1 MIFVPRRQ
9 TGSTKTFFGILG
21 RNQRINSSRGFATYT
36 LNKPGTSSQT
46 GPIPHPVVRCTQC
59 TNPGCDQM
67 RCTGLCTHFLK
78 AEDIAHGTHS
88 KPNVDHGVVIELS
101 KTDFTRKPKTQF
113 GVVYHTPNSADDT
126 KEYPAGTKKLK
137 DEPQILNRIYEAK
150 QKMSK
155 DKKNPPGGGD
165 DIC

>member
-46 GPIPHPVVRCTQC
+46 GPIPIQLFVALNVRILDVPDYVRT
-59 TNPGCDQM
+59 
-67 RCTGLCTHFLK
+67 FLK
-78 AEDIAHGTHS
+78 
-88 KPNVDHGVVIELS
+88 P
-101 KTDFTRKPKTQF
+101 KTLHMVRTVSLMLTMGKPKTQF